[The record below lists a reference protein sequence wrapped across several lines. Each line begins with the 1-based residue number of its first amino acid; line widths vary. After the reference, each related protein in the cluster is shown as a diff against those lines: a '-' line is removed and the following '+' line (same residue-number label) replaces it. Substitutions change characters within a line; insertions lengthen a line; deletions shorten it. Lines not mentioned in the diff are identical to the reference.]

1 MPNALQDQLFIQK
14 NQLRRINGLASF
26 MMSMSN
32 KPSPK
37 IKKPQIP
44 PRELRGSG
52 NTSPLRKSGG
62 DKRAVS
68 KSYDE
73 IAGLSAQ
80 LDSLKKEYD
89 ELTETLNSML
99 SAEELTPFC
108 QFKKWENEL
117 NQRFDEREGELATFA
132 KYIGSFR
139 KQPDPTFVE
148 VDAALVKPLRYDS
161 ITASLLVANP
171 ERTFFNNNDLA
182 DRNRE
187 LHTLIQ
193 QQDEKLKLLAGR
205 LKMFT
210 RYQHANSAAAAVE
223 SLKKGEMPMPFT
235 GDAPT
240 KSSELKTKKKLLT
253 TELAALVEIR
263 KGLLAEKWQKRLE
276 MRKLRFMVKMAV
288 TIQRVVRGFF
298 VRQSLKRSHQAA
310 TKIQSVWRGWH
321 VRTKATVAEQP
332 CEETGPQSETSEEV
346 MKPEE
351 APTTIQ
357 EPLPET
363 SEVRESMQ
371 TEESDQN
378 TQDKSQENL
387 QTEEAQENTEESQ
400 APETMQT
407 EESDENAQD
416 KPQENLQTEEARPE
430 IAQESSP
437 EISNEENTREDESK
451 IENEVTNEDAQS
463 AKRPY
468 HVLVEAADIDHPPKQ
483 KPNARDD
490 SGNDNELMEL
500 VVFEPPSPVNSQNT
514 EESGEHADE

>member
-1 MPNALQDQLFIQK
+1 
-14 NQLRRINGLASF
+14 
-26 MMSMSN
+26 MSMSN

-171 ERTFFNNNDLA
+171 ERTFFNNSDLA

-187 LHTLIQ
+187 LHALIQ

-210 RYQHANSAAAAVE
+210 KYQHANSAAAAVE

-253 TELAALVEIR
+253 TELAALVETR

-321 VRTKATVAEQP
+321 VRTKATGTEEP
-332 CEETGPQSETSEEV
+332 CEERESSEEI

-351 APTTIQ
+351 APTTMQ
-357 EPLPET
+357 EPL
-363 SEVRESMQ
+363 R
-371 TEESDQN
+371 EESKSDEK
-378 TQDKSQENL
+378 TQEQSQENL
-387 QTEEAQENTEESQ
+387 QTEEAHENLEESKP
-400 APETMQT
+400 PETIQT
-407 EESDENAQD
+407 EKSDENT
-416 KPQENLQTEEARPE
+416 QEILRTEEAQENVQESEPE
-430 IAQESSP
+430 DNQEARTESAQSSP
-437 EISNEENTREDESK
+437 ETSQEENAREDERK
-451 IENEVTNEDAQS
+451 MENEAANEDVQS
-463 AKRPY
+463 DKRPY

-483 KPNARDD
+483 KPPAKQG
-490 SGNDNELMEL
+490 SGNDDELMEL
-500 VVFEPPSPVNSQNT
+500 VVFEPPSTVNSQNT